1 MDASAKKLC
10 DKIVADA
17 RAKAAEIVEEARTAA
32 ALALEQAEREA
43 KRSADDYL
51 EKARARAERDAA
63 RRVSLGQL
71 DLRNEMLALKQ
82 ELLDSIFHDAMET
95 LKSMPAKEYRE
106 LLSTMIVQAQPC
118 GTVQLE
124 VAAADRSRVG
134 SELIQSVNDELKSK
148 GLGSVQLGDYRDD
161 IDAGF
166 VLKQGDVTLN
176 FSFAGILNDLRET
189 MESEIASLLFE
200 TRV

>member
-17 RAKAAEIVEEARTAA
+17 RAKAAEMVNEARAAA
-32 ALALEQAEREA
+32 ALTLEQAEREA
-43 KRSADDYL
+43 QRSADDYL
-51 EKARARAERDAA
+51 QKARELAERDAA

-82 ELLDSIFHDAMET
+82 ELLDSVFREVLET
-95 LKSMPAKEYRE
+95 LKAMPATEYRK
-106 LLSTMIVQAQPC
+106 LLSSMIVQAQPS

-134 SELIQSVNDELKSK
+134 PELIESVNEELKSK
-148 GLGSVQLGDYRDD
+148 GLGSVELGDYRDD
-161 IDAGF
+161 IEAGF
-166 VLKQGDVTLN
+166 ILKQGDVTLN

-189 MESEIASLLFE
+189 MESEVASLLFE

>member
-17 RAKAAEIVEEARTAA
+17 RAKAAEMVNEARAAA
-32 ALALEQAEREA
+32 ALTLEQAEREA
-43 KRSADDYL
+43 QRSADDYL
-51 EKARARAERDAA
+51 QKARELAERDAA

-82 ELLDSIFHDAMET
+82 ELLDSVFREVLET
-95 LKSMPAKEYRE
+95 LKAMPATEYRK
-106 LLSTMIVQAQPC
+106 LLSSMIVQAQPS

-134 SELIQSVNDELKSK
+134 PELIESVNEELKSK
-148 GLGSVQLGDYRDD
+148 GLGSVELGDYRDD
-161 IDAGF
+161 IEAGF
-166 VLKQGDVTLN
+166 ILKQGDVTLN
-176 FSFAGILNDLRET
+176 FSFADILNDLRET
-189 MESEIASLLFE
+189 MESEVASLLFE

>member
-32 ALALEQAEREA
+32 ASVLERAEREA

-51 EKARARAERDAA
+51 LKAKERAERDAA

-71 DLRNEMLALKQ
+71 DLRNEMLGLKQ
-82 ELLDSIFHDAMET
+82 ELLDSVFRGALET
-95 LKSMPAKEYRE
+95 LKAMPVEEYGK
-106 LLSTMIVQAQPC
+106 LLSTMIVEAQPR
-118 GTVQLE
+118 GTVRLH
-124 VAAADRSRVG
+124 VAAADRDRVG
-134 SELIQSVNDELKSK
+134 PELVGSVNRELRSR
-148 GLGSVQLGDYRDD
+148 GLGSVELGDYTDE
-161 IDAGF
+161 IEAGF
-166 VLKQGDVTLN
+166 ILKQGDVALN
-176 FSFAGILNDLRET
+176 FSFVGILSDLRET

-200 TRV
+200 T

>member
-17 RAKAAEIVEEARTAA
+17 RAKAAEMVNEARAAA
-32 ALALEQAEREA
+32 ALTLEQAEREA
-43 KRSADDYL
+43 QRSADDYL
-51 EKARARAERDAA
+51 QKARELAERDAA

-82 ELLDSIFHDAMET
+82 ELLDSVFREVLET
-95 LKSMPAKEYRE
+95 LKAMPATEYRK
-106 LLSTMIVQAQPC
+106 LLSSMIVQAQPS

-134 SELIQSVNDELKSK
+134 P
-148 GLGSVQLGDYRDD
+148 
-161 IDAGF
+161 
-166 VLKQGDVTLN
+166 
-176 FSFAGILNDLRET
+176 
-189 MESEIASLLFE
+189 
-200 TRV
+200 